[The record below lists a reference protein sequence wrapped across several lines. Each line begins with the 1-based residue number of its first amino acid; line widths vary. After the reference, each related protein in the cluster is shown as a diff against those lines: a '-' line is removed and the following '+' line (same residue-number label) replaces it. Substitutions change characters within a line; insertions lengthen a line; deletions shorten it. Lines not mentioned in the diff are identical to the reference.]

1 MILHLKK
8 IILFF
13 VLLMLTGLLF
23 AQVKFSASV
32 SPAVINKDEYV
43 TIRFVI
49 ENANDI
55 RQLNPPDFRKF
66 ILISGPNQETGMSSI
81 NGSVT
86 QFSAVSYVL
95 QPRSPGQYSINGAT
109 AVVGNSSLKS
119 NPVKIIVRN
128 ILSGNAF
135 APPSASRG
143 GFSDPFSQSAA
154 PEFQDYILHTGE
166 NVQEKVAKNMQ
177 LRLQTDRTSCYVGE
191 PIVASYKLY
200 SRLKSESSL
209 AKNPSFNGFS
219 VIDLSQPGP
228 SDYKRE
234 TLNGREYNVY
244 NIRKAQLY
252 PLQAGDV
259 ELETAVL
266 ENTIQFL
273 KDGGTNQPN
282 SVRDLVNGFSMS
294 GETVPETVTLSSKPV
309 TISVKPLPEANK
321 PPSFKGAVGEFDF
334 EAAPEKTS
342 FSTDETGA
350 LGIRISGKG
359 NLQLL
364 TAPDINWPNG
374 LEAFEPKVTDNTVR
388 TTVPVSGNKVFVFPF
403 AVEKAGTYILPPIL
417 FSYFDPV
424 SGTYKTLQSKPF
436 EFAIFKGK
444 GTSALKQ
451 KSLVTKINPSL
462 LNSSF
467 NYRWWIIGLV
477 SLSIFTLLFLWLKK
491 ESKIA
496 EKKSN
501 ASTLAAKTE
510 NENVQAVLDKS
521 ELNQKNPLEGT
532 ERCLYQED
540 CVEFYRILNTE
551 MKLFLAQK
559 FGRHGQEF
567 NFKFLLNALDRANV
581 DNSLALK
588 IEKLMQDLQ
597 FQIYTPFV
605 QSEQRNQMYSRSHQL
620 IQEINTSPEIA
631 HAPATIL

>member
-1 MILHLKK
+1 MILLLKK
-8 IILFF
+8 IILLS
-13 VLLMLTGLLF
+13 VLMMLTGHLL

-32 SPAVINKDEYV
+32 SPVVINKDEYV

-49 ENANDI
+49 ENATDI
-55 RQLNPPDFRKF
+55 KQLNPPDFRKF
-66 ILISGPNQETGMSSI
+66 ILISGPNQETGMSSV
-81 NGSVT
+81 NGAVT

-95 QPRSPGQYSINGAT
+95 QPRLPGQYAINGAT
-109 AVVGNSSLKS
+109 AIVGNISLRS
-119 NPVKIIVRN
+119 NPVKIVVRN
-128 ILSGNAF
+128 ILSGNAI

-143 GFSDPFSQSAA
+143 GFSDPFSQSAV

-219 VIDLSQPGP
+219 VIDLSQPDP

-273 KDGGTNQPN
+273 KDGGANQPN
-282 SVRDLVNGFSMS
+282 SVRDLINGFSMS

-309 TISVKPLPEANK
+309 TISVKPLPEAHK
-321 PPSFKGAVGEFDF
+321 PSSFKGAVGEFTF

-342 FSTDETGA
+342 FSTDETGS

-364 TAPDINWPNG
+364 TAPDINWPDG
-374 LEAFEPKVTDNTVR
+374 IEAFDPKVTDNTVR
-388 TTVPVSGNKVFVFPF
+388 TTVPVSGNKVFIFSF
-403 AVEKAGTYILPPIL
+403 AVEKAGTYILPPIE
-417 FSYFDPV
+417 FSYFDPS
-424 SGTYKTLQSKPF
+424 SGTYKILQSKPV
-436 EFAIFKGK
+436 EFSILKGK

-451 KSLVTKINPSL
+451 KPFVAKINSSL
-462 LNSSF
+462 LNSIF
-467 NYRWWIIGLV
+467 DHRWWIIGLI
-477 SLSIFTLLFLWLKK
+477 SLLIFTLLFLWLKK
-491 ESKIA
+491 ESQIA
-496 EKKSN
+496 EQVSR
-501 ASTLAAKTE
+501 ASTLAAKTQ
-510 NENVQAVLDKS
+510 NESVQAVLEKS
-521 ELNQKNPLEGT
+521 ELNQRNPLEEA
-532 ERCLYQED
+532 ERCLYLED

-551 MKLFLAQK
+551 MKLFLARK
-559 FGRHGQEF
+559 FGRNGHEI
-567 NFKFLLNALDRANV
+567 NFKFLLNALDGANV
-581 DNSLALK
+581 DNNLALR
-588 IEKLMQDLQ
+588 IQKLMQDLE

-620 IQEINTSPEIA
+620 IQEINSLPELA
-631 HAPATIL
+631 KAPATIL